1 LLSKARP
8 DEKSPSK
15 SKKRSPT
22 KSLTKGKT
30 SKSKPRAPAKSA
42 NSKKGSAIAETPK
55 KRGAHSNAIGKS
67 PDDYPPHKRLR
78 SNSSKN
84 EIVIDSPVAAA
95 ACTLLYK
102 SHYGGGGGDN
112 EDNDSESEAS
122 YNRKKCRGKAK
133 TAGKC
138 AGLAVELEEE
148 ADVIED
154 ILVLSRSSTKSGEK
168 DDDYSLTKS
177 GEKDDDYIPDGLVF
191 SDDDDFLIDV
201 DSESEDERLRS
212 SFPKETPRRNLL
224 PGGPQPPDLTMFP
237 ESERNAV
244 WAKYKKAR
252 KKYADDERQ
261 KRLKKQRAYV
271 SVSGDQSE
279 QLRPMTEVEKYRLTE
294 GQIFQNKDI
303 LQLRIGE
310 EANLRGICIRVA
322 RSSNSILTVVGIDF
336 YVHASVYE
344 NSGWHVHQ
352 AICRESDDHFKIP
365 LKDVVDPE
373 IVVAKK
379 GYLRIPIKA
388 KFLVAII
395 KDAVSENPGIT
406 YQTIREIMKPYA
418 KEYTLTEII
427 LQDGRDLAKMLLFG
441 YANDNVKYADGVMG
455 QLRALGHEVEMFF
468 NDRRSTLQM
477 VSTAVLY
484 EENMRRKKDKLP
496 ALNKTMQKSYLTK

>member
-1 LLSKARP
+1 MPPKRKKPLRPDEKSPRSGLLLSKARP

-22 KSLTKGKT
+22 KTLTKGNT
-30 SKSKPRAPAKSA
+30 SKSKQRAPAKSA

-122 YNRKKCRGKAK
+122 NNRKKRRGKAK
-133 TAGKC
+133 SAGKC
-138 AGLAVELEEE
+138 AGSAVELEED

-154 ILVLSRSSTKSGEK
+154 ILVLSRNSTKSGEK
-168 DDDYSLTKS
+168 
-177 GEKDDDYIPDGLVF
+177 
-191 SDDDDFLIDV
+191 
-201 DSESEDERLRS
+201 
-212 SFPKETPRRNLL
+212 
-224 PGGPQPPDLTMFP
+224 
-237 ESERNAV
+237 
-244 WAKYKKAR
+244 
-252 KKYADDERQ
+252 
-261 KRLKKQRAYV
+261 
-271 SVSGDQSE
+271 
-279 QLRPMTEVEKYRLTE
+279 KYRLTE

-310 EANLRGICIRVA
+310 EANLRGICIRVT

-352 AICRESDDHFKIP
+352 AICREGDDHLKIP
-365 LKDVVDPE
+365 L
-373 IVVAKK
+373 
-379 GYLRIPIKA
+379 
-388 KFLVAII
+388 
-395 KDAVSENPGIT
+395 
-406 YQTIREIMKPYA
+406 
-418 KEYTLTEII
+418 
-427 LQDGRDLAKMLLFG
+427 
-441 YANDNVKYADGVMG
+441 
-455 QLRALGHEVEMFF
+455 
-468 NDRRSTLQM
+468 
-477 VSTAVLY
+477 
-484 EENMRRKKDKLP
+484 
-496 ALNKTMQKSYLTK
+496 